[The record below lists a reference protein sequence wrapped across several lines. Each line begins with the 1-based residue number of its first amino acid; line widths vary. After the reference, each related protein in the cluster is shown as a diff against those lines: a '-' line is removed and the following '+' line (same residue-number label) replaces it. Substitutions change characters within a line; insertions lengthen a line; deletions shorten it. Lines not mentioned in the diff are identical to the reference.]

1 MENFQC
7 TSIGIGRSTFVVVD
21 GAEYRKQEA
30 RRRGMLR
37 SDWVDKCENNQRHLY
52 PPLPSILWCGFQ
64 TMMTAINKGDQE
76 DKAMTEATIIDKNNH
91 GLAVCLCW
99 WPQSVCL
106 RLQSV
111 QICNQYK
118 RAADENLSKQFLSRW
133 HLKPVCKKFFYHFV
147 RFAVDKDSKWLTVS
161 LFS

>member
-64 TMMTAINKGDQE
+64 TMMMAINKGIKKIRQWQRQLL
-76 DKAMTEATIIDKNNH
+76 KTKIIM
-91 GLAVCLCW
+91 GL
-99 WPQSVCL
+99 QSVCVD
-106 RLQSV
+106 RSNQFARV
-111 QICNQYK
+111 CNQYK
-118 RAADENLSKQFLSRW
+118 WAADENSDHFKLQSFQCWRIEDKINISRA
-133 HLKPVCKKFFYHFV
+133 LKSVNLHRWQSNTRK
-147 RFAVDKDSKWLTVS
+147 
-161 LFS
+161 